1 MVFISHSTCD
11 RKLVEQ
17 LCDYLESQGIQCWV
31 SFRDLTSG
39 SFSGA
44 ITRAL
49 KACDVFLLVSS
60 KEACRSPHVKNEVS
74 LAFGQN
80 KHIIPFLLDD
90 NPFDDD
96 LEYFLSLKQYIK
108 ATGNHN
114 KDFALVEKFIRD
126 YRGEAPV
133 TPVVA
138 PAAAADKGGGKSS
151 PVKWIIPVVAFI
163 VVAGVATFLLLHKS
177 GNTSDSTS
185 AVEQVNK
192 ETAAPASPAR
202 SAETIQSAEKAQP
215 GEKEQ
220 SPAVSQPAEK
230 AASETPAATQQ
241 SAPEA
246 SSAASESTPAAK
258 ETTASSSKAS
268 TPAASQSK
276 PASSQ
281 STKSA
286 AASQAA
292 SSNMNTFTGTVK
304 GGYPDGFGTYTFKSR
319 RRIDMHDPEER
330 FAEAGDY
337 IKGDWKQ
344 GHLNYGEWYS
354 ADGTKKGF
362 IRLGDHPDVASDQK
376 LGKCVKR

>member
-11 RKLVEQ
+11 RKVVEQ
-17 LCDYLESQGIQCWV
+17 LCDYLESKGIQCWV

-44 ITRAL
+44 ITRSL

-74 LAFGQN
+74 LAFSQN

-108 ATGNHN
+108 ATGNHS

-126 YRGEAPV
+126 YRGDAPAPAPV
-133 TPVVA
+133 AVTENGA
-138 PAAAADKGGGKSS
+138 RKSS

-163 VVAGVATFLLLHKS
+163 LIAGAATFLLLQKPA
-177 GNTSDSTS
+177 NTAASTT
-185 AVEQVNK
+185 AVEQK
-192 ETAAPASPAR
+192 GETGAPIVTSTP
-202 SAETIQSAEKAQP
+202 AETIPPAETGRSA
-215 GEKEQ
+215 GKEQ
-220 SPAVSQPAEK
+220 SPAVTQPAEK
-230 AASETPAATQQ
+230 AVSVTPAAQGTI
-241 SAPEA
+241 
-246 SSAASESTPAAK
+246 
-258 ETTASSSKAS
+258 ASSSKI
-268 TPAASQSK
+268 TT

-281 STKSA
+281 STPASSQSSKSA
-286 AASQAA
+286 ASSPAA

-304 GGYPDGFGTYTFKSR
+304 GGYPDGFGTYTFKTR

-362 IRLGDHPDVASDQK
+362 IRLGDHPDIASDQT